1 MSKKLYILNANYYEE
16 ISSRLLK
23 GAISYCENNKIEYYI
38 VEVPGALEIPSAINI
53 INTRFNDEERER
65 VLWEK
70 REVKESKELY
80 GDQIKV
86 KFEKQDISIGYIALG
101 CIIKGETSHYDV
113 VVYES
118 AYGLTELSI
127 SKNII
132 LSNSILTVDNHEQAI
147 ERSKDDESNKGY
159 RAAEACSRLIDIQ
172 NGKI

>member
-1 MSKKLYILNANYYEE
+1 MSKKLYIINANYYEE

-23 GAISYCENNKIEYYI
+23 GAISYCENNKIDYQI

-53 INTRFNDEERER
+53 INTNEDPSA
-65 VLWEK
+65 L
-70 REVKESKELY
+70 SI
-80 GDQIKV
+80 G
-86 KFEKQDISIGYIALG
+86 IGYIALG

-159 RAAEACSRLIDIQ
+159 RAAEACSRLIDIE

>member
-1 MSKKLYILNANYYEE
+1 MSKKIYIINANYYEE

-23 GAISYCENNKIEYYI
+23 GAISYCKNNKIDYQV

-53 INTRFNDEERER
+53 INRNEEFGR
-65 VLWEK
+65 VGS
-70 REVKESKELY
+70 V
-80 GDQIKV
+80 
-86 KFEKQDISIGYIALG
+86 GYIALG

-159 RAAEACSRLIDIQ
+159 RAAEACSRLIDIE

>member
-53 INTRFNDEERER
+53 INRNEEFGRAGS
-65 VLWEK
+65 V
-70 REVKESKELY
+70 
-80 GDQIKV
+80 
-86 KFEKQDISIGYIALG
+86 GYIALG

-147 ERSKDDESNKGY
+147 ERSKDNKSNKGY
-159 RAAEACSRLIDIQ
+159 RAAEACSRLIDIE

>member
-1 MSKKLYILNANYYEE
+1 MSKKLYIINANYYEE

-23 GAISYCENNKIEYYI
+23 GAISYCKNNKIDYQI

-53 INTRFNDEERER
+53 INIRLNDEERKESIR
-65 VLWEK
+65 EK
-70 REVKESKELY
+70 REGKEFKELY
-80 GDQIKV
+80 GDQV
-86 KFEKQDISIGYIALG
+86 KITVEKRDISTGYIALG

-127 SKNII
+127 YKNII
-132 LSNSILTVDNHEQAI
+132 LSNSILTVDNYEQAL

-159 RAAEACSRLIDIQ
+159 RAAEACSRLIDIK
-172 NGKI
+172 NGKL

>member
-1 MSKKLYILNANYYEE
+1 MAKKLYIINANYYEE

-23 GAISYCENNKIEYYI
+23 GVINYCDSNKIDYQVI
-38 VEVPGALEIPSAINI
+38 EVPGALEIPSAINI
-53 INTRFNDEERER
+53 INEKSNQAGDGKHTQNDN
-65 VLWEK
+65 
-70 REVKESKELY
+70 
-80 GDQIKV
+80 
-86 KFEKQDISIGYIALG
+86 IGYVALG

-147 ERSKDDESNKGY
+147 ERSKDDKSNKG
-159 RAAEACSRLIDIQ
+159 RRI
-172 NGKI
+172 

>member
-1 MSKKLYILNANYYEE
+1 MSKKLYIINANYYEE

-23 GAISYCENNKIEYYI
+23 GAISYCENNKIDYQI

-53 INTRFNDEERER
+53 IHTKVNDLDSMEEIAR
-65 VLWEK
+65 LK
-70 REVKESKELY
+70 KEYPES
-80 GDQIKV
+80 I
-86 KFEKQDISIGYIALG
+86 ISIGYIALG

-132 LSNSILTVDNHEQAI
+132 LSNSILTVDNYEQAL

-159 RAAEACSRLIDIQ
+159 HAANACNILIDIR